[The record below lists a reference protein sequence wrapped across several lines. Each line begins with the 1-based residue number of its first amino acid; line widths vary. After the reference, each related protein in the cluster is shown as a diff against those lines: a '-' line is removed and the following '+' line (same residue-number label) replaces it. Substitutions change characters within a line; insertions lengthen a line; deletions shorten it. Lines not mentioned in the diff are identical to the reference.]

1 MQHIDTPSLHFDGH
15 NTLWRVVTYLFV
27 TFTGLVALYEH
38 SVALLA
44 VMAAAFVLVLALSE
58 RITKLEDT
66 SAATSRPDSRP
77 LGDGGS
83 FPGSTPETASHGSST
98 ARVLD
103 GGSLEHHRS

>member
-1 MQHIDTPSLHFDGH
+1 MQHIDTPTLQFDGH

-27 TFTGLVALYEH
+27 AFTGLVALYEH

-44 VMAAAFVLVLALSE
+44 VMAAAFALVLALSA
-58 RITKLEDT
+58 RITRLENT
-66 SAATSRPDSRP
+66 SAARPDSRP

-83 FPGSTPETASHGSST
+83 FPGSAPETPSHDSGT